1 MITARPRGLSLKCHL
16 AATIRGGINVRAA
29 TSGPTRASLGVMRGE
44 PTPLTT
50 SPRSGE
56 FDELFA
62 REHRPMVRLAT
73 LLVGSSHLA
82 EEVVQDA
89 FASVDARWDEIDRP
103 GAYLRTVVVN
113 GARAV
118 LRRRELEQRTNELHV
133 VDQDDHIPTRL
144 LELRDAL
151 DQLSER
157 QRAVIVLRYFVD
169 LPDAEIASTLG
180 CRPSTVRSLARRALH
195 ALREELR

>member
-1 MITARPRGLSLKCHL
+1 
-16 AATIRGGINVRAA
+16 
-29 TSGPTRASLGVMRGE
+29 MRGE

-50 SPRSGE
+50 SPTGGE

-62 REHRPMVRLAT
+62 REHQPMVRLAT

-89 FASVDARWDEIDRP
+89 FASVGARWSEIDRP

-113 GARAV
+113 GSRAV
-118 LRRRELEQRTNELHV
+118 LRRRELEERVEGLHV
-133 VDQDDHIPTRL
+133 AGQDDHIPTRL

-151 DQLSER
+151 DRLSDR
-157 QRAVIVLRYFVD
+157 QRAVIVLRYFID

>member
-1 MITARPRGLSLKCHL
+1 M
-16 AATIRGGINVRAA
+16 
-29 TSGPTRASLGVMRGE
+29 GE

-50 SPRSGE
+50 SPAAGG

-113 GARAV
+113 GSRAV
-118 LRRRELEQRTNELHV
+118 LRRRELEQRTQELHV
-133 VDQDDHIPTRL
+133 AEQDDHIPTRL

-151 DQLSER
+151 DCLSER
-157 QRAVIVLRYFVD
+157 QRAVIVLRFFVD

-180 CRPSTVRSLARRALH
+180 CRPSTVRSLTRRALH
-195 ALREELR
+195 ALREELQ